1 MGLLVGFP
9 WVLTIYGHG
18 YGKADSVVPDSMGS
32 RLMHDSGYV
41 LSFLLRNLGL

>member
-1 MGLLVGFP
+1 MGMGMV
-9 WVLTIYGHG
+9 
-18 YGKADSVVPDSMGS
+18 KADSVVPDSMES